1 LGLDDTF
8 GEALFFFR
16 RFLLSFT
23 MIHVKFR
30 DTDPDTG
37 IITQDEVIVMSENPD
52 RATWAKMTIEKDWFD
67 HNPDHNREFY
77 LFDTETEQEF

>member
-1 LGLDDTF
+1 
-8 GEALFFFR
+8 
-16 RFLLSFT
+16 

-52 RATWAKMTIEKDWFD
+52 RATWAKVAIEKDWFD
-67 HNPDHNREFY
+67 AYPDHNREFY
-77 LFDTETEQEF
+77 LFDTETETEF